1 MSLLDNLNEILSELI
16 RPEAYYMDSNTIKEL
31 RTKAI
36 KIVHKIHYEN
46 NKYYHDLC
54 KTRGVSETIDEKDFH
69 KILIPDEVFKSY
81 PMDFP
86 EDDVPNFVKWLS
98 NVISVP
104 IPEGITSAKD
114 IDDLLRQFDEKGLLL
129 GFSSRT
135 TGRMTFLPRDK
146 LTQDYLVKSYVAT
159 VLGNVKLEL
168 GKEYFVLAIPRETY
182 LQIGWNGRMVA
193 NAISPGNVFFAIDK
207 LDAKIIRI
215 RTGKLKNFKEKSYE
229 KINWYVLTTR

>member
-1 MSLLDNLNEILSELI
+1 M
-16 RPEAYYMDSNTIKEL
+16 
-31 RTKAI
+31 
-36 KIVHKIHYEN
+36 
-46 NKYYHDLC
+46 
-54 KTRGVSETIDEKDFH
+54 IDEKDFH
-69 KILIPDEVFKSY
+69 KILIPDEIFKSY

-86 EDDVPNFVKWLS
+86 KDDVLNFVKWLS
-98 NVISVP
+98 NVVSVP

-129 GFSSRT
+129 GFSSGT

-215 RTGKLKNFKEKSYE
+215 RTGKLKNFKENFQNIIGGNYG
-229 KINWYVLTTR
+229 